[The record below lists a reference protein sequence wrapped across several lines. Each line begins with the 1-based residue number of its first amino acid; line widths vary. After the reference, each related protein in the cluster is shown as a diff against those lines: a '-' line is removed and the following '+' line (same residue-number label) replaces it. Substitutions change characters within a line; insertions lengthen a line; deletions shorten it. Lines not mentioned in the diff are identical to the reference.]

1 MKRTLFATAAV
12 ILAASLV
19 VAHAQTSGSAA
30 PAKKHV
36 PARKAAT
43 PPSPSVEDQIQA
55 LRTEMQTQIDSL
67 KSDLSAK
74 DAQLRQAQQDAA
86 DARAAANKAEA
97 DAMAQQ
103 QAVGDNA
110 SAVTT
115 LQSTVSDLKTNAL
128 SLATTVS
135 DETTAIKKTMA
146 NPDAINFKGVALSF
160 SGSFLAAETV
170 WRSGATG
177 GDINTAFTGV
187 PLQNSEGAQLTE
199 FFMSG
204 RQSRLAFKATGK
216 YGNVTATGYYEADWL
231 SSGTTSNNNQ
241 SNSYTMR
248 QRQLWADAKMAN
260 GLDFSGG
267 QGWSLVT
274 ETTAGLTRGTEILP
288 ATIDAQYEA
297 GFVWTRQASL
307 RLSKNIGNKVF
318 LGASA
323 ENAETLNPGGSGLPS
338 NVLIGSGGT
347 SGGLYNASSNP
358 TTGTALANYTFNY
371 SPDWVAKMAIEPGW
385 GHWELFELTRFFR
398 DRIYPNLS
406 CSSSGTPAVT
416 TCTVINSSLAGTA
429 GAYNDTEV
437 GYGFGGGF
445 RGPVANKKV
454 MIGLKGLWGYGVGR
468 YGSSTIADIT
478 LRPNGVIEPLEAFS
492 ALSTLEVNPNPKL
505 NIYFNYGGDYVYRD
519 FVLNSSSSEVGY
531 GLTTAAMSSCNVE
544 PNPGNG
550 GVNQSADPT
559 GAGGSCAG
567 NNKDVQ
573 EFTAGYWF
581 YFFNNAKGR
590 LRQGIQYSLM
600 RRDLWSG
607 ATSTANPGAGAH
619 GDDNMIFTSF
629 RYYLP

>member
-1 MKRTLFATAAV
+1 MKRKLYAAAAV
-12 ILAASLV
+12 LLAASLV
-19 VAHAQTSGSAA
+19 VSHAQTSGSTA
-30 PAKKHV
+30 PAKKHAPV
-36 PARKAAT
+36 KKATT
-43 PPSPSVEDQIQA
+43 PPVPSVQDQIQA

-67 KSDLSAK
+67 RSDLSAK

-97 DAMAQQ
+97 DAQAQQ
-103 QAVGDNA
+103 QSFTENA
-110 SAVTT
+110 SAVST
-115 LQSTVSDLKTNAL
+115 LQSTVSDLKTNQL

-135 DETTAIKKTMA
+135 DETTSIKKAIA

-160 SGSFLAAETV
+160 TGSFLAAETV
-170 WRSGATG
+170 WRSAATG
-177 GDINTAFTGV
+177 SDVNTAFSGV

-204 RQSRLAFKATGK
+204 RQSRLALKAAGK
-216 YGNVTATGYYEADWL
+216 YGNVIATGYYEADWL

-260 GLDFSGG
+260 GWDFSGG

-274 ETTAGLTRGTEILP
+274 ETTQGLTRGTEILP

-297 GFVWTRQASL
+297 GFVWTRQASF
-307 RLSKNIGNKVF
+307 RLSKNIGPKVF
-318 LGASA
+318 IGASA
-323 ENAETLNPGGSGLPS
+323 ENAETLNPGGSGLPL

-347 SGGLYNASSNP
+347 SGGLYNAASNP

-398 DRIYPNLS
+398 DRIYPGLS

-416 TCTVINSSLAGTA
+416 TCTGSTA

-445 RGPVANKKV
+445 RGPIANKKIT
-454 MIGLKGLWGYGVGR
+454 IGLKGLWGYGVGR

-478 LRPNGVIEPLEAFS
+478 LRPSGVIEPLEAFS

-505 NIYFNYGGDYVYRD
+505 NVYFNYGGDYVYRD

-531 GLTTAAMSSCNVE
+531 GLTTAAMSSCGVE
-544 PNPGNG
+544 PSPGNG

-559 GAGGSCAG
+559 GAGSSCAG

-581 YFFNNAKGR
+581 YFFNNPHGR
-590 LRQGIQYSLM
+590 LRQGIQYSLI